1 MHPDAPEPM
10 AEALISLQ
18 HLQENARLISK
29 KAGVPLMAVVKA
41 NAYGHGAREVSR
53 ALLAEGIEHFGVANI
68 HEAIELRAGGSLPR
82 PAAILSFAS
91 PLPSQIPSYLQ
102 HGIEMTVCDP
112 ATLRAAE
119 AAASG
124 TGTTIGIHLK
134 VDTGMGRLGLP
145 PAEALRVLQELPHC
159 PHVELK
165 GIYTHFADSS
175 GDRAFTRKQLEA
187 FRAFSG
193 EYEHATGRRVLK
205 HAANSGAILSE
216 PDAMLDMVRPGILLY
231 GCHPSS
237 DTRERLEVQPVMQ
250 VEARV
255 VFLKT
260 VTAGT
265 TISYNRTWKAPG
277 TRKIATI
284 AAGYADG
291 YHRSLSGKATVSI
304 NGTAY
309 PQIGTVTMDQIMI
322 DLGAES
328 DVRVGDR
335 AVLFGWDGMRAEE
348 LASRAGTISYELL
361 SAVSSRVLRSLV

>member
-1 MHPDAPEPM
+1 M
-10 AEALISLQ
+10 AEALIRLQ
-18 HLQENARLISK
+18 HLQENARLIRK

-41 NAYGHGAREVSR
+41 NAYGHGARETAR
-53 ALLAEGIEHFGVANI
+53 ALLAEGIGHFGVANI
-68 HEAIELRAGGSLPR
+68 HEAIELRTCGSLKR
-82 PAAILSFAS
+82 PAAILSFSS
-91 PLPSQIPSYLQ
+91 PLPSQIPSYLE

-119 AAASG
+119 AVASG
-124 TGTTIGIHLK
+124 AGATIGVHLK
-134 VDTGMGRLGLP
+134 VDTGMGRLGLS
-145 PAEALRVLQELPHC
+145 PAEAKQVLQELPRC
-159 PHVELK
+159 PHIELR

-175 GDRAFTRKQLEA
+175 FDRAFTRKQLEA
-187 FRAFSG
+187 FRAFTG
-193 EYEHATGRRVLK
+193 EYEHASGRRVLK

-216 PDAMLDMVRPGILLY
+216 PDATFDMVRPGILLY
-231 GCHPSS
+231 GCHPSN
-237 DTRERLEVQPVMQ
+237 DAHLRLDVKPVMQ

-265 TISYNRTWKAPG
+265 TISYNRTWKAAGP
-277 TRKIATI
+277 RIIATI

-304 NGTAY
+304 NAITY
-309 PQIGTVTMDQIMI
+309 PQVGTITMDQIMV
-322 DLGAES
+322 DLGTES

-361 SAVSSRVLRSLV
+361 TSVSARVLRTVV